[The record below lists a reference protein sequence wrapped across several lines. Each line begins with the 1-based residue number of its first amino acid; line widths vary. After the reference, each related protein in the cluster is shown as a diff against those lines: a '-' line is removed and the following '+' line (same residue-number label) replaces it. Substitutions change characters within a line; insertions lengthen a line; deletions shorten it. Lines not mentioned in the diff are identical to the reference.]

1 MITAVFFDLY
11 QTLVR
16 YQPSQAELEAQAL
29 ESLEI
34 KTTAKAMDLPILAA
48 NEFMAQQMAKRP
60 LSKRTREEIAALY
73 IEYQRIVL
81 KEAGIQAEEKTLM
94 RLLGAMQNAQMDLAL
109 FEDTLPVLTDLK
121 ARGLVTGL
129 ISNIEKNMTEAIQKL
144 GIASKLDIVVT
155 SQDAGAVKPQPEIF
169 RFALQKGRVEPGE
182 ALYVG
187 DQYRVD
193 VVGANAAGMK
203 GILLDRV
210 GYYKQKP
217 DCPVIKSLKEVIE
230 YMV

>member
-11 QTLVR
+11 QTLVC
-16 YQPSQAELEAQAL
+16 YQPSQAELEARAL
-29 ESLEI
+29 EGLGV
-34 KTTAKAMDLPILAA
+34 KTSAKDLDRPILTA

-129 ISNIEKNMTEAIQKL
+129 ISNIEKNMTKAIQKL

-169 RFALQKGRVEPGE
+169 RFALQQGRVEPGE

-230 YMV
+230 YVV